1 MINANIIHILV
12 LYTISYGSL
21 IIPQIHF
28 HIQYF
33 TISNQFNYAHKFSS
47 VLQFNSVMKINSVM
61 QINLIMPINS
71 VMQINLIMPINSVMQ
86 INLIIPINS
95 VMQINLIMSINS
107 VMQINL
113 IMPINSVIPL
123 TNLTYVFDIHDIR
136 VTSKVPLGCRPVS
149 HGFITQYGPAGLLT
163 GYKQSNSEHYRY
175 SPAGLLIGV
184 THQYNSSQYCYLT
197 LLVYQS
203 ILNTN

>member
-21 IIPQIHF
+21 IIPKIHF

-33 TISNQFNYAHKFSS
+33 TISKQFNNAHKFSS
-47 VLQFNSVMKINSVM
+47 VLQFNSVLKINSVM
-61 QINLIMPINS
+61 
-71 VMQINLIMPINSVMQ
+71 
-86 INLIIPINS
+86 
-95 VMQINLIMSINS
+95 
-107 VMQINL
+107 
-113 IMPINSVIPL
+113 PL
-123 TNLTYVFDIHDIR
+123 KNLTYVFDIQDIR
-136 VTSKVPLGCRPVS
+136 VTGTVPLGCRPVS

-175 SPAGLLIGV
+175 GPSGLLIGV

>member
-21 IIPQIHF
+21 IIPKIHF

-47 VLQFNSVMKINSVM
+47 VLQFNSVLKINS
-61 QINLIMPINS
+61 IMP
-71 VMQINLIMPINSVMQ
+71 LK
-86 INLIIPINS
+86 
-95 VMQINLIMSINS
+95 
-107 VMQINL
+107 
-113 IMPINSVIPL
+113 
-123 TNLTYVFDIHDIR
+123 NLTYVFDIQDIR
-136 VTSKVPLGCRPVS
+136 VTGTVPLGCRPVS
-149 HGFITQYGPAGLLT
+149 HGFITQYGPVGLLT

-175 SPAGLLIGV
+175 VPSGLLIGV

-197 LLVYQS
+197 LLVYQF

>member
-47 VLQFNSVMKINSVM
+47 VLQFNSVLKINSVM
-61 QINLIMPINS
+61 QINSIMPINL
-71 VMQINLIMPINSVMQ
+71 VM
-86 INLIIPINS
+86 
-95 VMQINLIMSINS
+95 
-107 VMQINL
+107 
-113 IMPINSVIPL
+113 PL
-123 TNLTYVFDIHDIR
+123 MNLTYVFDIQDII
-136 VTSKVPLGCRPVS
+136 VTGTVPLGCRPVS
-149 HGFITQYGPAGLLT
+149 HGFITQYGPAELLT

-175 SPAGLLIGV
+175 GPAGLLIGV

>member
-1 MINANIIHILV
+1 MDDQCKYNT
-12 LYTISYGSL
+12 YTCFIFNQL
-21 IIPQIHF
+21 WFIEHPKIHF

-47 VLQFNSVMKINSVM
+47 VLQFNSVLKINSVM
-61 QINLIMPINS
+61 QINS
-71 VMQINLIMPINSVMQ
+71 
-86 INLIIPINS
+86 
-95 VMQINLIMSINS
+95 IMSINS
-107 VMQINL
+107 VM
-113 IMPINSVIPL
+113 PL
-123 TNLTYVFDIHDIR
+123 TNLTYVFDIQDIR
-136 VTSKVPLGCRPVS
+136 VIGTVLLGCRPVS

-175 SPAGLLIGV
+175 GPAKLLIGV

>member
-1 MINANIIHILV
+1 MINANIIPILV

-61 QINLIMPINS
+61 QINSIMPINS
-71 VMQINLIMPINSVMQ
+71 VM
-86 INLIIPINS
+86 
-95 VMQINLIMSINS
+95 
-107 VMQINL
+107 
-113 IMPINSVIPL
+113 PL
-123 TNLTYVFDIHDIR
+123 TNLTYVFDIQDIR
-136 VTSKVPLGCRPVS
+136 VTGTVPLDCRPVS

-175 SPAGLLIGV
+175 DPAGLLIGV

>member
-1 MINANIIHILV
+1 MINVNVIHILV
-12 LYTISYGSL
+12 LYTIRYGSL
-21 IIPQIHF
+21 IILKIHF

-47 VLQFNSVMKINSVM
+47 VLQFNSVMQINS
-61 QINLIMPINS
+61 IMPINS
-71 VMQINLIMPINSVMQ
+71 VM
-86 INLIIPINS
+86 
-95 VMQINLIMSINS
+95 
-107 VMQINL
+107 
-113 IMPINSVIPL
+113 PL
-123 TNLTYVFDIHDIR
+123 TNLTYVFDIQDIR
-136 VTSKVPLGCRPVS
+136 VTGTVPLGCRPVS

-175 SPAGLLIGV
+175 GPAGLLIGV

>member
-21 IIPQIHF
+21 IIPKIHF

-47 VLQFNSVMKINSVM
+47 VLQFNSVLKINSVM
-61 QINLIMPINS
+61 
-71 VMQINLIMPINSVMQ
+71 
-86 INLIIPINS
+86 
-95 VMQINLIMSINS
+95 
-107 VMQINL
+107 
-113 IMPINSVIPL
+113 PL
-123 TNLTYVFDIHDIR
+123 TNLTYVFNIQDIR
-136 VTSKVPLGCRPVS
+136 VTGTVPLGCRPVS
-149 HGFITQYGPAGLLT
+149 NDFITQYGPAGLLN

-175 SPAGLLIGV
+175 GPAGLLIEV

-203 ILNTN
+203 ILHTN

>member
-1 MINANIIHILV
+1 MINVNVIHILV

-21 IIPQIHF
+21 IIPKVHF

-33 TISNQFNYAHKFSS
+33 TISNQFNYAHKFSY
-47 VLQFNSVMKINSVM
+47 VLHFNSILKINSVM
-61 QINLIMPINS
+61 QINS
-71 VMQINLIMPINSVMQ
+71 
-86 INLIIPINS
+86 
-95 VMQINLIMSINS
+95 IMSINS
-107 VMQINL
+107 VM
-113 IMPINSVIPL
+113 PL
-123 TNLTYVFDIHDIR
+123 TNLTYVFNIQDIR
-136 VTSKVPLGCRPVS
+136 VTGTVPLGCRPVS
-149 HGFITQYGPAGLLT
+149 RGFITQYGPAGLLT

-175 SPAGLLIGV
+175 RPAGLLIGV